1 MTSFET
7 VAVSHRRMASVTR
20 RQVCFIVSGAHRQVS
35 KSRRRALALILRRVF
50 EEGGF
55 RIHVN
60 AKWTLDARGV
70 RASHS
75 AHDSL
80 IALDALAEDACGC
93 TIREE
98 ILQDGVDALLIG
110 LLGLHDFLNGG

>member
-80 IALDALAEDACGC
+80 IALDALADNFIEICDTAK
-93 TIREE
+93 IRLPSVFTLCMEY
-98 ILQDGVDALLIG
+98 AK
-110 LLGLHDFLNGG
+110 